1 MKTKM
6 FLLAAAFLLAV
17 QGAGAQQEAAEV
29 DSVMLAGKVVNHHSH
44 RIYRNCYMRFVQEGR
59 TVAETVTDTV
69 GEFVVAALPVGRV
82 ELHVKLKGL
91 LFHQADLDLHENAYL
106 TVAVDTIKLI
116 TLKAITVVATKHMLG
131 SRQITSKYDP
141 RLWSLSGGYRD
152 ANASVALPPDAHGNS
167 DAGEGEGIEGIGS
180 DKDKVLGT
188 PLFDPRMPWRLKIA
202 LTTGRLGTM
211 LRTPPI
217 WELVPDR
224 IVKANNTQSD
234 TIVSK

>member
-59 TVAETVTDTV
+59 TVAETVTDTA

-131 SRQITSKYDP
+131 SLQITSKYDP

-167 DAGEGEGIEGIGS
+167 DAGPEGDERLGLPDAPLFPASMPWQIQVAYMSG
-180 DKDKVLGT
+180 VLGH
-188 PLFDPRMPWRLKIA
+188 RM
-202 LTTGRLGTM
+202 M
-211 LRTPPI
+211 TPPI
-217 WELVPDR
+217 WEVVPDR
-224 IVKANNTQSD
+224 VIKADSTR
-234 TIVSK
+234 TGTAVSE

>member
-1 MKTKM
+1 MKTKIL
-6 FLLAAAFLLAV
+6 LLAAAFVLAV

-44 RIYRNCYMRFVQEGR
+44 RIYRNCYMRFVQQGR
-59 TVAETVTDTV
+59 TVAETVTDTA

-131 SRQITSKYDP
+131 SLQITSKYDP

-152 ANASVALPPDAHGNS
+152 AALPPDAHGNS
-167 DAGEGEGIEGIGS
+167 DAGPEGDER
-180 DKDKVLGT
+180 LGLPDA
-188 PLFDPRMPWRLKIA
+188 PLFPASMPWQIQVA
-202 LTTGRLGTM
+202 YMSGMLGHRM
-211 LRTPPI
+211 MTPPI
-217 WELVPDR
+217 WEVVPDR
-224 IVKANNTQSD
+224 VVKADSTRAG
-234 TIVSK
+234 TAVSE

>member
-6 FLLAAAFLLAV
+6 LLLAAAFLLAV
-17 QGAGAQQEAAEV
+17 QGVGAQQEAAEV

-44 RIYRNCYMRFVQEGR
+44 RIYPNCYMRFVQEGR
-59 TVAETVTDTV
+59 TVAETVTDTA
-69 GEFVVAALPVGRV
+69 GEFMVAALPVGRV

-131 SRQITSKYDP
+131 RRQITSKYDP

-167 DAGEGEGIEGIGS
+167 DAGPEGDER
-180 DKDKVLGT
+180 LGLPDA
-188 PLFDPRMPWRLKIA
+188 PLFPASMPWQIQVA
-202 LTTGRLGTM
+202 YMSGMLGHRM
-211 LRTPPI
+211 MTPPI
-217 WELVPDR
+217 WEVVPDR
-224 IVKANNTQSD
+224 VIKADSTK
-234 TIVSK
+234 TGTTVSE

>member
-44 RIYRNCYMRFVQEGR
+44 RIYPNCYMRFVQEGR
-59 TVAETVTDTV
+59 TVAETVTDTA

-131 SRQITSKYDP
+131 SLQITSKYDR
-141 RLWSLSGGYRD
+141 RLWGFTAGYRD

-167 DAGEGEGIEGIGS
+167 DAGPEGDER
-180 DKDKVLGT
+180 LGLPDA
-188 PLFDPRMPWRLKIA
+188 PLFPASMPWRLKIA

>member
-6 FLLAAAFLLAV
+6 LLLAAAFLLAV
-17 QGAGAQQEAAEV
+17 QGVGAQQEAEEV

-44 RIYRNCYMRFVQEGR
+44 RIYPNCYMRFVQEGR
-59 TVAETVTDTV
+59 TVAETVTDTA

-131 SRQITSKYDP
+131 SLQITSRYDR
-141 RLWSLSGGYRD
+141 RLWGLSGGYRD

-167 DAGEGEGIEGIGS
+167 DAGPEGDER
-180 DKDKVLGT
+180 LGLPDA
-188 PLFDPRMPWRLKIA
+188 PLFPASMPWQIQVA
-202 LTTGRLGTM
+202 YMSGMLGHRM
-211 LRTPPI
+211 MTPPI
-217 WELVPDR
+217 WEVVPDR
-224 IVKANNTQSD
+224 VIKADSTR
-234 TIVSK
+234 TGTTVSE

>member
-44 RIYRNCYMRFVQEGR
+44 RIYRNCYMRFVQQGR
-59 TVAETVTDTV
+59 TVAETVTDTA

-131 SRQITSKYDP
+131 SLQITSKYDP

-167 DAGEGEGIEGIGS
+167 DAGPEGDER
-180 DKDKVLGT
+180 LGLPDA
-188 PLFDPRMPWRLKIA
+188 PLFPASMPWQIQVA
-202 LTTGRLGTM
+202 YMSGMLGHRM
-211 LRTPPI
+211 MTPPI
-217 WELVPDR
+217 WEVVPDR
-224 IVKANNTQSD
+224 VIKADSTR
-234 TIVSK
+234 TGTTVSE

>member
-6 FLLAAAFLLAV
+6 LLLAAAFLLAV
-17 QGAGAQQEAAEV
+17 QGVGAQEVAAEV

-44 RIYRNCYMRFVQEGR
+44 RIYPNCYMRFVQEGR

-131 SRQITSKYDP
+131 SLQITSIHDR
-141 RLWSLSGGYRD
+141 RLWGFNGGYRD

-167 DAGEGEGIEGIGS
+167 DAGPEGDER
-180 DKDKVLGT
+180 LGLPDA
-188 PLFDPRMPWRLKIA
+188 PLFPASMPWQIQVA
-202 LTTGRLGTM
+202 YMSGMLGHRM
-211 LRTPPI
+211 MTPPI
-217 WELVPDR
+217 WEVVPDR
-224 IVKANNTQSD
+224 VIKADSTR
-234 TIVSK
+234 TGTTVSE

>member
-6 FLLAAAFLLAV
+6 LLLAAAFLLAV
-17 QGAGAQQEAAEV
+17 QGVGAQQEAAEV

-44 RIYRNCYMRFVQEGR
+44 RIYPNCYMRFVQEGR
-59 TVAETVTDTV
+59 TVAETVTDTA

-82 ELHVKLKGL
+82 ELHVKLKRL

-131 SRQITSKYDP
+131 SMQITSIHDR
-141 RLWSLSGGYRD
+141 RLWGFNGGYRD

-167 DAGEGEGIEGIGS
+167 DAGPEGDER
-180 DKDKVLGT
+180 LGLPDA
-188 PLFDPRMPWRLKIA
+188 PLFPASMPWQIQVA
-202 LTTGRLGTM
+202 YMSGMLGHRM
-211 LRTPPI
+211 MTPPI
-217 WELVPDR
+217 WEVVPDR
-224 IVKANNTQSD
+224 VIKADSTR
-234 TIVSK
+234 TGTTVSE

>member
-6 FLLAAAFLLAV
+6 LLLAAAFVLAV
-17 QGAGAQQEAAEV
+17 QGVGAQQEAAEV

-44 RIYRNCYMRFVQEGR
+44 RIYPNCYMRFVQEGR
-59 TVAETVTDTV
+59 TVAETVTDTA

-131 SRQITSKYDP
+131 SMQITSIHDR
-141 RLWSLSGGYRD
+141 RLWGFNGGYRD

-167 DAGEGEGIEGIGS
+167 DAGPEGDER
-180 DKDKVLGT
+180 LGLPDA
-188 PLFDPRMPWRLKIA
+188 PLFPASMPWQIQVA
-202 LTTGRLGTM
+202 YMSGMLGHRM
-211 LRTPPI
+211 MTPPI
-217 WELVPDR
+217 WEVVPDR
-224 IVKANNTQSD
+224 VIKADSTR
-234 TIVSK
+234 TGTTVSE

>member
-1 MKTKM
+1 MKTKIL
-6 FLLAAAFLLAV
+6 FLAAAFLLAV
-17 QGAGAQQEAAEV
+17 QGVGAQQEAAEV

-44 RIYRNCYMRFVQEGR
+44 RIYPNCYMRFVQEGR
-59 TVAETVTDTV
+59 TVAETVTDTA
-69 GEFVVAALPVGRV
+69 GEFMVAALPVGRV

-131 SRQITSKYDP
+131 RRQITSKYDP

-167 DAGEGEGIEGIGS
+167 DAGPEGDER
-180 DKDKVLGT
+180 LGLPDA
-188 PLFDPRMPWRLKIA
+188 PLFPASMPWQIQVA
-202 LTTGRLGTM
+202 YMSGMLGHRM
-211 LRTPPI
+211 MTPPI
-217 WELVPDR
+217 WEVVPDR
-224 IVKANNTQSD
+224 VIKADSTK
-234 TIVSK
+234 TGTTVSE

>member
-6 FLLAAAFLLAV
+6 FLLASAFLLAV

-44 RIYRNCYMRFVQEGR
+44 RIYPNCYMRFVQQGR
-59 TVAETVTDTV
+59 TVAETVTDTA

-131 SRQITSKYDP
+131 SMQITSKYDP

-167 DAGEGEGIEGIGS
+167 DAGPEGDER
-180 DKDKVLGT
+180 LGLPDA
-188 PLFDPRMPWRLKIA
+188 PLFPASMPWQIQVA
-202 LTTGRLGTM
+202 FMSGMLGHRM
-211 LRTPPI
+211 MTPPI
-217 WELVPDR
+217 WEVVPDR
-224 IVKANNTQSD
+224 VIKADSTR
-234 TIVSK
+234 TGTAVSE

>member
-1 MKTKM
+1 MKTKI

-17 QGAGAQQEAAEV
+17 QGVGAQQVAAEV

-131 SRQITSKYDP
+131 RRQITSKYDP

-167 DAGEGEGIEGIGS
+167 DAGPEGDER
-180 DKDKVLGT
+180 LGLPDA
-188 PLFDPRMPWRLKIA
+188 PLFPASMPWQIQVA
-202 LTTGRLGTM
+202 YMSGMLGHRM
-211 LRTPPI
+211 MTPPI
-217 WELVPDR
+217 WEVVPDR
-224 IVKANNTQSD
+224 VIKADSTRAD
-234 TIVSK
+234 TPVSE

>member
-44 RIYRNCYMRFVQEGR
+44 RIYPNCYMRFVQEGR
-59 TVAETVTDTV
+59 TVAETVTDTA

-131 SRQITSKYDP
+131 SLQITSKYDR
-141 RLWSLSGGYRD
+141 RLWGFTAGYRD
-152 ANASVALPPDAHGNS
+152 ANANVAMPPDAHGNS
-167 DAGEGEGIEGIGS
+167 DAGPEGDER
-180 DKDKVLGT
+180 LGLPDA
-188 PLFDPRMPWRLKIA
+188 PLFPASMPWQIQVA
-202 LTTGRLGTM
+202 YMSGMLGHRM
-211 LRTPPI
+211 MTPPI
-217 WELVPDR
+217 WEVVPDR
-224 IVKANNTQSD
+224 VVKANSTQSD
-234 TIVSK
+234 TTVSK

>member
-1 MKTKM
+1 MKTKI

-17 QGAGAQQEAAEV
+17 QGAGAQQEVAEV

-44 RIYRNCYMRFVQEGR
+44 RIYPNCYMRFVQEGR
-59 TVAETVTDTV
+59 TVAETVTDTA

-131 SRQITSKYDP
+131 SMQITSIHDR
-141 RLWSLSGGYRD
+141 RLWGFNGGYRD

-167 DAGEGEGIEGIGS
+167 DAGPEGDER
-180 DKDKVLGT
+180 LGLPDA
-188 PLFDPRMPWRLKIA
+188 PLFPASMPWQIQVA
-202 LTTGRLGTM
+202 YMSGMLGHRM
-211 LRTPPI
+211 MTPPI
-217 WELVPDR
+217 WEVVPDR
-224 IVKANNTQSD
+224 VIKADSTR
-234 TIVSK
+234 TGTTVSE

>member
-17 QGAGAQQEAAEV
+17 QGAGAQQETAEV

-131 SRQITSKYDP
+131 SMQITSIHDL
-141 RLWSLSGGYRD
+141 RLWGFNGGYRD

-167 DAGEGEGIEGIGS
+167 DAGPEGDER
-180 DKDKVLGT
+180 LGLPDA
-188 PLFDPRMPWRLKIA
+188 PLFPASMPWQIQVA
-202 LTTGRLGTM
+202 YMSGMLGHRM
-211 LRTPPI
+211 MTPPI
-217 WELVPDR
+217 WEVVPDR
-224 IVKANNTQSD
+224 VVNADSTRAG
-234 TIVSK
+234 TAVSE

>member
-1 MKTKM
+1 MKTKIL
-6 FLLAAAFLLAV
+6 LLAAAFVLAV

-44 RIYRNCYMRFVQEGR
+44 RIYRNCYMRFVQQGR
-59 TVAETVTDTV
+59 TVAETVTDTA

-131 SRQITSKYDP
+131 SLQITSKYDP

-167 DAGEGEGIEGIGS
+167 DAGPEGDER
-180 DKDKVLGT
+180 LGLPDA
-188 PLFDPRMPWRLKIA
+188 PLFPASMPWQIQVA
-202 LTTGRLGTM
+202 YMSGMLGHRM
-211 LRTPPI
+211 MTPPI
-217 WELVPDR
+217 WEVVPDR
-224 IVKANNTQSD
+224 VIKADSTR
-234 TIVSK
+234 TGTTVSE

>member
-6 FLLAAAFLLAV
+6 LLLAAAFLLAV
-17 QGAGAQQEAAEV
+17 QGAGAQQEAAAV

-44 RIYRNCYMRFVQEGR
+44 RIYRNCYMRFVQQGR

-167 DAGEGEGIEGIGS
+167 DAGPEGDER
-180 DKDKVLGT
+180 LGLPDA
-188 PLFDPRMPWRLKIA
+188 PLFPASMPWQIQVA
-202 LTTGRLGTM
+202 YMSGMLGHRM
-211 LRTPPI
+211 MTPPI
-217 WELVPDR
+217 WEVVPDR
-224 IVKANNTQSD
+224 VIKADSTR
-234 TIVSK
+234 TGTTVSE

>member
-1 MKTKM
+1 MKTKI

-131 SRQITSKYDP
+131 SMQITSIHDR
-141 RLWSLSGGYRD
+141 RLWGFNGGYRD
-152 ANASVALPPDAHGNS
+152 AKDTPCTDDRQTRHPAHDAADMGGGARPCRQGRQH
-167 DAGEGEGIEGIGS
+167 
-180 DKDKVLGT
+180 KV
-188 PLFDPRMPWRLKIA
+188 
-202 LTTGRLGTM
+202 GRSRAEVNVFGGWCE
-211 LRTPPI
+211 R
-217 WELVPDR
+217 
-224 IVKANNTQSD
+224 
-234 TIVSK
+234 

>member
-1 MKTKM
+1 MKTKIL
-6 FLLAAAFLLAV
+6 LLAAAFLLAV

-59 TVAETVTDTV
+59 TVAETVTDTA

-131 SRQITSKYDP
+131 SLQITSKYDL

-167 DAGEGEGIEGIGS
+167 DAGPEGDER
-180 DKDKVLGT
+180 LGLPDA
-188 PLFDPRMPWRLKIA
+188 PLFPASMPWQIQVA
-202 LTTGRLGTM
+202 YMSGMLGHRM
-211 LRTPPI
+211 MTPPI
-217 WELVPDR
+217 WEVVPDR
-224 IVKANNTQSD
+224 VIKADSTR
-234 TIVSK
+234 TGTAVSE